1 MATPVREADRVGRL
15 ARAGLDHVTFLREA
29 DEVLRSTVAYDL
41 AVWGTVDPASLL
53 LTSCTPVGDHAFPR
67 DHHLRVFEMEYL
79 GVEPLTLKTLV
90 HRDRPV
96 GTMRTEVDDPRDTKR
111 YRELLAPFGFADE
124 LVAALMVEGRCWGA
138 VRAFRNREHASDFT
152 AEDVGCFAAVTQ
164 TLAEGLRLSFLR
176 AATQQPAGI
185 DDPPGVVTLDA
196 AGEIAACTREAQP
209 WLDSL
214 AVEADTPSVFASLA
228 ARVSTHDEASA
239 VVVGT
244 RGPLALHASRLKSEG
259 DQIAIV
265 IERPRP
271 PELTPRVMEAYDLT
285 PRESQVTELVLRG
298 NTTTQIA
305 RALGVSNY
313 TVQDHLKSIF
323 AKVGV
328 QTRGELANAVHVRF
342 YLPLKDAGRTP
353 GPYGYFLAR

>member
-29 DEVLRSTVAYDL
+29 DQVLRAAVPYDL
-41 AVWGTVDPASLL
+41 AIWATVDPASLL
-53 LTSCTPVGDHAFPR
+53 LTSCTPVGDHPFPP
-67 DHHLRVFEMEYL
+67 DHQLEIFEMEYL
-79 GVEPLTLKTLV
+79 GVEPLTLKALV
-90 HRDRPV
+90 QRDRPI
-96 GTMRTEVDDPRDTKR
+96 GTLRSEVDDPTDTKR
-111 YRELLAPFGFADE
+111 YREQLAPFGFTDE
-124 LVAALMVEGRCWGA
+124 LVAALVVDRRCWGA
-138 VRAFRNREHASDFT
+138 VRVLRNHEAAIDFT
-152 AEDVGCFAAVTQ
+152 EEDVDCFASVSQ
-164 TLAEGLRLSFLR
+164 TLAEGLRLAFLR
-176 AATQQPAGI
+176 AATQEPAGL

-196 AGEIAACTREAQP
+196 AGGIAACTRQARP

-214 AVEADTPSVFASLA
+214 AVEAETPAVFASLA

-239 VVVGT
+239 VLVGT
-244 RGPLALHASRLKSEG
+244 RGPLALHASRLKSDD

-271 PELTPRVMEAYDLT
+271 PELTPRIMEAYDLT

-305 RALGVSNY
+305 RAMNLSNY

-328 QTRGELANAVHVRF
+328 QTRGELANAIHVRF

-353 GPYGYFLAR
+353 GPYGYFLET